1 MLPVTMRAAVV
12 VAVLIALPVVAHAA
26 GKATVRGAEAVNVR
40 REPSTDSPSIVAI
53 RKGSAVKVEKVIGA
67 WALVTLQS
75 GAQGYVK
82 AVFLQL
88 PPGIVVEPEAQLAA
102 ITPADTPAAAP
113 TETAVA
119 TPETHPEAARREPLE
134 VEVAQLRDRL
144 AALESA
150 VVTTPA
156 AAATPMARR
165 EDLEPEAAAPAD
177 KPVNAGEPVRPAR
190 PVRPVVPEPQ
200 EIGPSLAL
208 AGVGLVLGFILG
220 AAYGQ
225 RQERN
230 RRSRVR
236 F

>member
-75 GAQGYVK
+75 GTQGYVK

-119 TPETHPEAARREPLE
+119 TPETQPEAARR
-134 VEVAQLRDRL
+134 
-144 AALESA
+144 
-150 VVTTPA
+150 
-156 AAATPMARR
+156 
-165 EDLEPEAAAPAD
+165 
-177 KPVNAGEPVRPAR
+177 
-190 PVRPVVPEPQ
+190 
-200 EIGPSLAL
+200 
-208 AGVGLVLGFILG
+208 
-220 AAYGQ
+220 
-225 RQERN
+225 
-230 RRSRVR
+230 
-236 F
+236 

>member
-1 MLPVTMRAAVV
+1 
-12 VAVLIALPVVAHAA
+12 
-26 GKATVRGAEAVNVR
+26 
-40 REPSTDSPSIVAI
+40 
-53 RKGSAVKVEKVIGA
+53 
-67 WALVTLQS
+67 VTLES
-75 GAQGYVK
+75 GTQGYVK

-88 PPGIVVEPEAQLAA
+88 PPGVQVVEPEAQLAA
-102 ITPADTPAAAP
+102 VTPAETPAPAP

-119 TPETHPEAARREPLE
+119 TPETHPEVAGRDPLA